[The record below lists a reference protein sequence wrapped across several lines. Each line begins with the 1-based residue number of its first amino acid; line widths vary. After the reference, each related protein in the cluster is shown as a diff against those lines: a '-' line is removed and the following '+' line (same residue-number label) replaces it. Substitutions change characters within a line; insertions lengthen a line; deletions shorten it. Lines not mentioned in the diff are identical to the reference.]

1 MSKSKAT
8 AAAFAVTDTL
18 RRATAHHQRGQ
29 LDDAEALYRQALSR
43 QPKNFDA
50 LHLLG
55 VLMHQRGKPSEALDL
70 IGEAL
75 KANAKS
81 AAALSNR
88 AIVLAVLGKNDEALA
103 SYDQAIALKPD
114 YAEALNSRG
123 NLLVKLGRA
132 AEALKSY
139 EQTLASEPRNLG
151 ALINTAT
158 VLRLLG
164 RDSDAAGAYMR
175 ALAVNPNRAEIW
187 VALGNTFGLLQRHED
202 ALTSFNRALTLSPHS
217 AETLSNRGNALWQL
231 RRAGEA
237 LTSFDAALA
246 LRPDAAE
253 IHNNRANALL
263 DLNRPDEA
271 LASLDR
277 ALTLKPGYTEAL
289 VNRANALR
297 DLNRSQEAIESCDA
311 ALTTNPQLAE
321 AHWNKSLEQLLLGD
335 FTQGFANYEW
345 RWKRA
350 GNAPRHFGVPQWR
363 GEDVGEEDLGGKT
376 VLLHAEQ
383 GFGDTIQFVRY
394 VPLLATRGAKI
405 VLEVP
410 DSLRP
415 LLGTIDGVVAIISR
429 GQPHPA
435 VDLHCPLMSLPLAFG
450 TTPETI
456 PASIP
461 YLCAPADRIEA
472 WCAKLPASG
481 KLRVGLA
488 WSGKPSHRNDHNR
501 SIAFERL
508 TPLLA
513 QNDVDFFSLQRDVR
527 DADKAA
533 LEESAV
539 LRPDLDTA
547 DFADTTAIIDTL
559 DLVIAVDTAVA
570 HLAGAMGKPLWLLL
584 PFSPDWRWML
594 NRDDSPWYPTAQLFR
609 QPRIADWDS
618 VIAGL
623 REALA
628 SLASKRQTRGDIAYL

>member
-1 MSKSKAT
+1 MSKPKAT

-55 VLMHQRGKPSEALDL
+55 VLMHQRGKPNEALAL

-88 AIVLAVLGKNDEALA
+88 AAVLTALGKNDEALT
-103 SYDQAIALKPD
+103 SYDQAIALRPD
-114 YAEALNSRG
+114 YAEALNNRG
-123 NLLVKLGRA
+123 NLLVKLGRTA
-132 AEALKSY
+132 DALKNY
-139 EQTLASEPRNLG
+139 EQTLAIDTRNLD

-164 RDSDAAGAYMR
+164 RDSEAAGAYMR

-187 VALGNTFGLLQRHED
+187 IALGNTFGLLQRHED
-202 ALTSFNRALTLSPHS
+202 ALTSFDRALALNPHS

-253 IHNNRANALL
+253 IHSNRANALL

-271 LASLDR
+271 LANLDR
-277 ALTLKPGYTEAL
+277 ALALKPGYTEAL

-311 ALTTNPQLAE
+311 ALTINPELAE
-321 AHWNKSLEQLLLGD
+321 AHWNKALEQLLLGD
-335 FTQGFANYEW
+335 LAQGFSNYEW

-350 GNAPRHFGVPQWR
+350 GSAPRDFGVPQWR
-363 GEDVGEEDLGGKT
+363 GEDIGEEDLGGKA

-394 VPLLATRGAKI
+394 VPLLAARGAKI

-410 DSLRP
+410 DSLHP
-415 LLGTIDGVVAIISR
+415 LLGAIDGVVAIISR

-435 VDLHCPLMSLPLAFG
+435 IDLHCPLMSLPLALG
-450 TTPETI
+450 TTLETV
-456 PASIP
+456 PASVP
-461 YLCAPADRIEA
+461 YLRAPADRIEA
-472 WCAKLPASG
+472 WRLKLPASG
-481 KLRVGLA
+481 KPRVGLV

-501 SIAFERL
+501 SIAFERFA
-508 TPLLA
+508 PLLA
-513 QNDVDFFSLQRDVR
+513 QNDVDFISLQREVR
-527 DADKAA
+527 DGDKPL
-533 LEESAV
+533 LEKSAI
-539 LRPDLDTA
+539 LRPDLDTV
-547 DFADTTAIIDTL
+547 DFADTAAIIDTL

-570 HLAGAMGKPLWLLL
+570 HLAGAMGKTLWLLL

-594 NRDDSPWYPTAQLFR
+594 HRDDSPWYPTAQLFR

-618 VIAGL
+618 VVARL

-628 SLASKRQTRGDIAYL
+628 SVATTRQTRGDIAYL

>member
-1 MSKSKAT
+1 LSKPKAT
-8 AAAFAVTDTL
+8 AAASAVTDTL
-18 RRATAHHQRGQ
+18 RRATAYHQRGQ

-43 QPKNFDA
+43 QPQNFDA

-55 VLMHQRGKPSEALDL
+55 VLMHQRGRSSEALDL

-75 KANAKS
+75 KTNATS

-88 AIVLAVLGKNDEALA
+88 AAVLTALGKNDEALT

-114 YAEALNSRG
+114 YAEALNNRG
-123 NLLVKLGRA
+123 NLMIKLGRTA
-132 AEALKSY
+132 DALKSY
-139 EQTLASEPRNLG
+139 EQTLAADPRNLD

-202 ALTSFNRALTLSPHS
+202 ALTSFDRALVLTPRT
-217 AETLSNRGNALWQL
+217 AETLNNRGNALWQL

-246 LRPDAAE
+246 LRPDVAE

-271 LASLDR
+271 LTSLDH
-277 ALTLKPGYTEAL
+277 ALALKPGYTEAL

-311 ALTTNPQLAE
+311 ALAINPELAE
-321 AHWNKSLEQLLLGD
+321 AHWNKALEQLLLGD

-350 GNAPRHFGVPQWR
+350 GNAPRDFGVSQWR
-363 GEDVGEEDLGGKT
+363 GEDISGKM

-394 VPLLATRGAKI
+394 APLLAARGAKI

-415 LLGTIDGVVAIISR
+415 LLGAIDGVVAIISR
-429 GQPHPA
+429 VQPHPA
-435 VDLHCPLMSLPLAFG
+435 IDLHCPLMSLPLALG
-450 TTPETI
+450 TTLETVT
-456 PASIP
+456 ASVP
-461 YLCAPADRIEA
+461 YMRTPADRIEA
-472 WCAKLPASG
+472 WRAKLPASG
-481 KLRVGLA
+481 KLRVGLV

-508 TPLLA
+508 GPLLA
-513 QNDVDFFSLQRDVR
+513 QKDVDFVSLQREVR

-533 LEESAV
+533 LEKSAV

-547 DFADTTAIIDTL
+547 DFADTAAIIDTL
-559 DLVIAVDTAVA
+559 DLVITVDTAVA
-570 HLAGAMGKPLWLLL
+570 HLTGAMGKPLWLLL

-628 SLASKRQTRGDIAYL
+628 SLASTRQTHGEIAYL